1 MKDLDAELARIESLE
16 IEDQIAALSQL
27 VEELENNLK
36 LVSA

>member
-16 IEDQIAALSQL
+16 IEDQIAALAQL

-36 LVSA
+36 

>member
-36 LVSA
+36 